1 MAIGI
6 IIALLFV
13 LLIAIGVPIAVSIGI
28 PSVVGLLWADMPL
41 SYIAQAA
48 YTVIDSFTVI
58 AVPMFILSGVLME
71 KGGPIC
77 LGICCKLL
85 LRAAQALSAACPVH
99 QCTNAKALVN

>member
-6 IIALLFV
+6 ALLF
-13 LLIAIGVPIAVSIGI
+13 LLFITMGVPIAVSIGI

-48 YTVIDSFTVI
+48 YTAVDSFTVI

-71 KGGPIC
+71 KGGPIW

-85 LRAAQALSAACPVH
+85 LCAACRP
-99 QCTNAKALVN
+99 NENPN